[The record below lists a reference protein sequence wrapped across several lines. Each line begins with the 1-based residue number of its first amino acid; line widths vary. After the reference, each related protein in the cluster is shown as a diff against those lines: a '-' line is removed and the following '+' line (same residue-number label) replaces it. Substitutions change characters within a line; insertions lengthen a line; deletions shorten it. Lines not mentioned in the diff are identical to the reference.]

1 MQGPVVDIL
10 LLLLLILFFGVEQR
24 SRPQLYFRFWF
35 VGWVLVLG
43 SYWVWEFMPVAGWGY
58 LLKNALRYD
67 LLLLGGIS
75 FTMSFL
81 ATAGRLKERFTRG
94 ALVAVPAC
102 IAVDL
107 QVLHLLPPRV
117 MQAVVL
123 LLVVVG
129 HGFALGTIS
138 RELPRALTRR
148 RTLIFVL
155 CGGLGLTMAV
165 RVALNPDAPV
175 ETLVMTEILLF
186 AAVLYAYSRD
196 RATVAGVVG
205 AVGFA
210 AWALFYVASDALQG
224 HAAALRTFYLFWNL
238 PKYCVG
244 FSMILR
250 VFEESQQE
258 YRALYEDFRM
268 LYESHPHPMWI
279 FSPRTQRFLAVNRA
293 AVETHGYTEEEL
305 LGMRLENLEVP
316 MDAETEAKA
325 HTVPVPTD
333 GRRARFR
340 CQDGRVLWVNVYE
353 RRVAFQGQ
361 TARLI
366 MARDVTDLM
375 EFNDEMARRAQH
387 DELTGLPNRALFAER
402 LAAAMAASQG
412 LGQEQGQL
420 AVLAIDIDHFKQIND
435 TYGHA
440 VGDKCLAVVASRLKS
455 RIRQVDTIARIG
467 GEEFMA
473 VVGGLRGSAVA
484 LKVAQQLLHAFREP
498 VRLGDCDLQVTI
510 SIGVA
515 IYPDHATD
523 ATELR
528 RLADQALYRA
538 KREGRDCV
546 RMAGEADRVGFRED
560 VHQP

>member
-1 MQGPVVDIL
+1 ML
-10 LLLLLILFFGVEQR
+10 SLILFFGLHQR
-24 SRPQLYFRFWF
+24 NRPQLYFRFWF
-35 VGWVLVLG
+35 VGWVFVLSSLVVWDAARMGDPALLVQKSVRWDLLVL
-43 SYWVWEFMPVAGWGY
+43 AG
-58 LLKNALRYD
+58 L
-67 LLLLGGIS
+67 S
-75 FTMSFL
+75 FTLSFL
-81 ATAGRLKERFTRG
+81 ATPERLRRTLWM
-94 ALVAVPAC
+94 AAAIAVPGCLAL
-102 IAVDL
+102 DL
-107 QVLHLLPPRV
+107 QVLRPLSPPTT
-117 MQAVVL
+117 QAVV
-123 LLVVVG
+123 
-129 HGFALGTIS
+129 A
-138 RELPRALTRR
+138 ALTLVTQAAAIAFTQCGAPLSWRWRR
-148 RTLIFVL
+148 WAIQGFCAVMGIGMTLQVMHDPRWVIL
-155 CGGLGLTMAV
+155 P
-165 RVALNPDAPV
+165 ALLA
-175 ETLVMTEILLF
+175 EFFLF
-186 AAVLYAYSRD
+186 AAYFS
-196 RATVAGVVG
+196 ATVYGVRSMPG
-205 AVGFA
+205 AMGALGFT
-210 AWALFYVASDALQG
+210 AWAIFYPLADFLANRPEAL
-224 HAAALRTFYLFWNL
+224 HTLYDFWNL

-244 FSMILR
+244 ISMLLR
-250 VFEESQQE
+250 VFKDAADEKDRLSEQ
-258 YRALYEDFRM
+258 YRTLYEDFRM

-279 FSPRTQRFLAVNRA
+279 FSPRTQCFLALNRA